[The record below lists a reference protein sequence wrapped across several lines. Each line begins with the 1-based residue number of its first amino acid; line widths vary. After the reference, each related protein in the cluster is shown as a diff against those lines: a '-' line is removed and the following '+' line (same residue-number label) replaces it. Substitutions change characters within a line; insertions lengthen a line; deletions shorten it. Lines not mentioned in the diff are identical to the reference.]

1 MNLFTITAII
11 TAIIGFFGTIWA
23 FFRYVLVCSYRLEP
37 ETSKRILTR
46 ILSEKTLK
54 YIVNSQHVL
63 APKLPET
70 FSAISRLDNVSFFF
84 SREERLLN
92 AGWKSKEDIS
102 QITFLRWNRQKID
115 KILTRSSDEVTV
127 PVSALSPSGSDKLG
141 EIIRDQNAT
150 VYMDEY
156 VFHDIEQD
164 VTKVIS
170 GELSKTSMLLYGDPG
185 NGKTQF
191 VKYLAKKYNLPINIV
206 YFSPDYTNIE
216 ISTMFANIPSN
227 CIVLL
232 EDFDT
237 YFNGRECLMKNEH
250 VRFTF
255 DSIINAL
262 DGAYNDYKGVVF
274 VMTANDIEKID
285 TSLKMRPS
293 RFKFVRQFS
302 SPSSETRMRILND
315 LDAVKQTSGLSLD
328 QVFSW
333 RDTQGKG

>member
-1 MNLFTITAII
+1 MNNIVFIAGIV
-11 TAIIGFFGTIWA
+11 GFLGSVWA
-23 FFRYVLVCSYRLEP
+23 FLRYVLICSYRLEP
-37 ETSKRILTR
+37 ETSKRVLTR
-46 ILSEKTLK
+46 ILSEKSLK
-54 YIVNSQHVL
+54 YIINSQHVL

-70 FSAISRLDNVSFFF
+70 FSAISRLDGVSFYFT
-84 SREERLLN
+84 REERLLN

-102 QITFLRWNRQKID
+102 QITFLRWNRSKID

-127 PVSALSPSGSDKLG
+127 PVNALSPSGADKLG
-141 EIIRDQNAT
+141 EIIRDESAT
-150 VYMDEY
+150 VYMERDMYYDMEGE
-156 VFHDIEQD
+156 VD
-164 VTKVIS
+164 KVAR
-170 GELSKTSMLLYGDPG
+170 GNLPKTSMLLYGEPG

-191 VKYLAKKYNLPINIV
+191 VKYLAKKYNLPINVV
-206 YFSPDYTNIE
+206 YFSPDYSNID

-237 YFNGRECLMKNEH
+237 YFNGRDCLMKNEH

-285 TSLKMRPS
+285 PSLKARPS
-293 RFKFVRQFS
+293 RFKYVRKFS
-302 SPSSETRMRILND
+302 GPSEEIRLRILGD
-315 LDAVKQTSGLSLD
+315 EESVQQTAGMSLD

-333 RDTQGKG
+333 RDTRVNI

>member
-1 MNLFTITAII
+1 MNNIFFVAGIL
-11 TAIIGFFGTIWA
+11 GFLGTIWA
-23 FFRYVLVCSYRLEP
+23 FLKYVLVCSYRLEP
-37 ETSKRILTR
+37 ETSKRVLTR
-46 ILSEKTLK
+46 ILTEKSPK

-63 APKLPET
+63 SPKLPET
-70 FSAISRLDNVSFFF
+70 FSALARLDNTSFFF

-102 QITFLRWNRQKID
+102 KITFLRWNRARID

-127 PVSALSPSGSDKLG
+127 PVSVLSPSGSDKLG
-141 EIIRDQNAT
+141 EIIRDQNAV
-150 VYMDEY
+150 VYIEE
-156 VFHDIEQD
+156 HDFVHIERD
-164 VTKVIS
+164 VIRVVS
-170 GELSKTSMLLYGDPG
+170 GEISKTSMLLYGDPG

-191 VKYLAKKYNLPINIV
+191 VKYLAKKYNLPINII
-206 YFSPDYTNIE
+206 YFSPDYSNIE

-237 YFNGRECLMKNEH
+237 YFDGRECLMKNEH

-274 VMTANDIEKID
+274 AMTANVIEKID
-285 TSLKMRPS
+285 DSLKKRPS
-293 RFKFVRQFS
+293 RFKFVKQFTP
-302 SPSSETRMRILND
+302 PSAETRMRILQND
-315 LDAVKQTSGLSLD
+315 DDVKKTAGMSLD

-333 RDTQGKG
+333 RDTSPSLNSL

>member
-150 VYMDEY
+150 VYMDEH

>member
-1 MNLFTITAII
+1 MNNMFLIAGV
-11 TAIIGFFGTIWA
+11 IGFLGTIWA
-23 FFRYVLVCSYRLEP
+23 FLKYVLVCSYRLEP
-37 ETSKRILTR
+37 ETSKRVLTR
-46 ILSEKTLK
+46 ILTEKTLK
-54 YIVNSQHVL
+54 YVINSQHVL
-63 APKLPET
+63 TPKLPET

-150 VYMDEY
+150 VYMDEH

-170 GELSKTSMLLYGDPG
+170 GEASKTSMLLYGDPG

-285 TSLKMRPS
+285 SSLKMRPS

>member
-1 MNLFTITAII
+1 MNNIVFIAGIV
-11 TAIIGFFGTIWA
+11 GFLGSIWA
-23 FFRYVLVCSYRLEP
+23 FIRYILICSYRLEP
-37 ETSKRILTR
+37 ETSKRVLTR
-46 ILSEKTLK
+46 ILSEKSLK
-54 YIVNSQHVL
+54 YIINSQHVL
-63 APKLPET
+63 SPKLPET
-70 FSAISRLDNVSFFF
+70 FSAISRLDGVSFYFT
-84 SREERLLN
+84 REERLLN

-102 QITFLRWNRQKID
+102 QITFLRWNRPKID

-127 PVSALSPSGSDKLG
+127 PVNALSPSGADKLG
-141 EIIRDQNAT
+141 EIIRDERAT
-150 VYMDEY
+150 VYMERDMYYDMEGE
-156 VFHDIEQD
+156 V
-164 VTKVIS
+164 VKVAS
-170 GELSKTSMLLYGDPG
+170 GNLPKTSMLLYGEPG

-191 VKYLAKKYNLPINIV
+191 VKYLAKKYNLPINVV
-206 YFSPDYTNIE
+206 YFSPDYSNID

-237 YFNGRECLMKNEH
+237 YFNGRDCLMKNEH

-285 TSLKMRPS
+285 PSLKARPS
-293 RFKFVRQFS
+293 RFKYVRQFS
-302 SPSSETRMRILND
+302 GPSAETRLRILGD
-315 LDAVKQTSGLSLD
+315 EESVQQTAGMSLD

-333 RDTQGKG
+333 RDTRGNI